1 MLTIVDYL
9 RATAFSMKC
18 KNDEIYCT
26 ASTPTVVFTEYIPP
40 ESITIVFDINEL
52 NYDNNN

>member
-1 MLTIVDYL
+1 MMTIVEYL
-9 RATAFSMKC
+9 NLQT
-18 KNDEIYCT
+18 DEIYCT
-26 ASTPTVVFTEYIPP
+26 ASTPTVVFTKCIPP